1 MTLYYQAVNK
11 MGLMLEKSAQKTFLI
26 DVSVMPGSQFKF
38 YPLEKELTFFK
49 GIILGTVPGTQFHHL
64 AKK

>member
-38 YPLEKELTFFK
+38 CPLEKELT
-49 GIILGTVPGTQFHHL
+49 LY
-64 AKK
+64 